1 MVENPLPAVI
11 QNNKYNKFSK
21 IMENDFVKYLFLFI
35 IGIVGVF
42 VGRRM
47 AIKRMI
53 KKSSSDKK
61 DMV

>member
-1 MVENPLPAVI
+1 MAGNPVPVDI
-11 QNNKYNKFSK
+11 QNEFSK

-35 IGIVGVF
+35 IGMLGVF
-42 VGRRM
+42 IGRRM
-47 AIKRMI
+47 AIRRIMK

>member
-1 MVENPLPAVI
+1 M
-11 QNNKYNKFSK
+11 K
-21 IMENDFVKYLFLFI
+21 NDFIKYLFLFI
-35 IGIVGVF
+35 IGMLGVF

-53 KKSSSDKK
+53 KKSSSDKE

>member
-1 MVENPLPAVI
+1 MEDNLV
-11 QNNKYNKFSK
+11 K

-35 IGIVGVF
+35 VGILGVF

-47 AIKRMI
+47 AIRRII
-53 KKSSSDKK
+53 KKKFSSNKK

>member
-1 MVENPLPAVI
+1 MEGNLV
-11 QNNKYNKFSK
+11 K

-35 IGIVGVF
+35 IGMLGVF

-47 AIKRMI
+47 AIKRMME
-53 KKSSSDKK
+53 KKFSSDEE